1 MIIVKL
7 IQMRNSKIKRKPSM
21 SKSIESLNNKNNNDS
36 TSLDPTIKSF
46 QITVMLLSVAI
57 VFLLFT
63 SPISIYMAFIHDN
76 ITQSVRKT
84 KRELVKTVLRYIA
97 YFNNAVNFYLY
108 FLLSSEFR
116 REFFKSM
123 GVIFKVKELTSCTGS
138 TEVQGQN
145 NMVPKEIKINPR
157 TKPIYRNQ
165 LEASRNK
172 YSDEAANEALLDN
185 PSRSVVSG
193 VDRFKTNTRRS
204 PLVHYNRDP
213 YQWNT
218 SLSRTN
224 LALNHDLTRLPQS
237 PFINSQPSE
246 V

>member
-7 IQMRNSKIKRKPSM
+7 IQMRNSKIKRAPSM
-21 SKSIESLNNKNNNDS
+21 SKSIESLNNKNS
-36 TSLDPTIKSF
+36 TSFDPSIKSF
-46 QITVMLLSVAI
+46 QITLMLLSVAI

-76 ITQSVRKT
+76 IAQSVRKT

-108 FLLSSEFR
+108 FFLSSEFR

-138 TEVQGQN
+138 TEVQGQS
-145 NMVPKEIKINPR
+145 NMLPKEIKINPR

-165 LEASRNK
+165 LEARKSK

-185 PSRSVVSG
+185 SPRFVSG
-193 VDRFKTNTRRS
+193 VDQFKTNTRRS

-224 LALNHDLTRLPQS
+224 LALNHDLSRLPQS